1 LTLGSGGPAGD
12 DEGGEE
18 AGCRDHGGG
27 EPGARWCCSVVLLGE
42 PRTDQHCE
50 QRRCRRG
57 DEDARETARELPRG
71 RGRDDHQRIHEQH
84 AGVREVEHHED
95 GEREQLE
102 EVDAPYSD
110 AGGPAESPR
119 TPGRRRSA
127 ARAEA
132 TYGQL
137 LSRLHPRT
145 ELETVEEAETVLQ
158 VILES
163 VVRRLTLH
171 EADDL
176 FAQRPSLL
184 QPARHELPQGPDRS
198 VTRQAIERKMA
209 RRLEV
214 EPERA
219 KRLVDAVGATMAE
232 SLSVEEI
239 EDVRSQLPEDLRTIF
254 SDFPEASGT
263 QRQSSVQLE
272 PRRHRPGRVRE
283 EERPI
288 SDHDQYDR
296 GGEPPA

>member
-1 LTLGSGGPAGD
+1 M
-12 DEGGEE
+12 
-18 AGCRDHGGG
+18 
-27 EPGARWCCSVVLLGE
+27 
-42 PRTDQHCE
+42 
-50 QRRCRRG
+50 
-57 DEDARETARELPRG
+57 
-71 RGRDDHQRIHEQH
+71 
-84 AGVREVEHHED
+84 REVEHHED
-95 GEREQLE
+95 GEREQVE

-127 ARAEA
+127 TRAEA

-137 LSRLHPRT
+137 LSRLRPRT

-163 VVRRLTLH
+163 VVRRLTPH

-184 QPARHELPQGPDRS
+184 QPAPHELPQGPDRS
-198 VTRQAIERKMA
+198 VTRQAIEQKMA

-232 SLSVEEI
+232 SVSVGEI

-283 EERPI
+283 EERPV
-288 SDHDQYDR
+288 SDHDQHDR
-296 GGEPPA
+296 RGEPPA